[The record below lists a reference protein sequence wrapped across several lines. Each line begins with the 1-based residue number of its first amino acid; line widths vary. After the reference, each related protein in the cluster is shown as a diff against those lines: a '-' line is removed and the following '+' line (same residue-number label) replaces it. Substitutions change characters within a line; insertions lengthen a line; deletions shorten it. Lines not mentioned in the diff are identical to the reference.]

1 MLAIV
6 SSDISLLQ
14 DSIVVHF
21 PLMTITQYLLL
32 HSTHVITGGMVL
44 YTYGLALGSGY
55 DTGTAILFSGAL
67 FIVVFSVSCLVY

>member
-1 MLAIV
+1 
-6 SSDISLLQ
+6 
-14 DSIVVHF
+14 
-21 PLMTITQYLLL
+21 MTITQYLLL

-55 DTGTAILFSGAL
+55 ESSYTAIAILFSGAL